1 MPDLT
6 GAYAGA
12 CPNSCVVPVPML
24 EQVFAGAL
32 ERHFESAVRS
42 ATGITSAELL
52 AAVFAADVRSA
63 MIES

>member
-1 MPDLT
+1 
-6 GAYAGA
+6 
-12 CPNSCVVPVPML
+12 ML